1 MKLWAALDVAG
12 IVARQLPPVQIKA
25 FATSRGTRAKTDRI
39 DAELIARF
47 IAFRPDTGRTLP
59 AKKAARSGVP

>member
-1 MKLWAALDVAG
+1 
-12 IVARQLPPVQIKA
+12 VARQLPPVQIKA
-25 FATSRGTRAKTDRI
+25 FATSWGTRAKTDRI